1 MEKAHMRPLPAA
13 LLAAFLSALP
23 AAAFA
28 DERAAADYSARHAG
42 VSFIAIKDGET
53 LHEAYPNGGG
63 AQKAHELA
71 SGTKSF
77 SGVIAAVAVKD
88 GLLTLDE
95 RAADTLGEWKDDPRK
110 SKITIRQLL
119 SLTSGVEGGRIGRPP
134 AYQDAVALPAIA
146 EPGTVF
152 EYGPVNF
159 QIFGE
164 IMKRKLQSYEGGRY
178 ADALAYLEARILA
191 PLGVKP
197 AQWNRGRDGDPHLP
211 SGADLTARE
220 WARFGKFILDG
231 GAVDGALL
239 VDEAAFAAMFEGSAV
254 NPGYGLSWWLK
265 AEPSKA
271 TLDAS
276 RTMTVASD
284 LFTHPRRNELPADL
298 VMAAGAGDQRL
309 YIIPSMSL
317 VVVRQTDRLFMRSRA
332 ARRYSDVEFL
342 LALLA
347 P

>member
-1 MEKAHMRPLPAA
+1 MRFI
-13 LLAAFLSALP
+13 LAAFIAALP
-23 AAAFA
+23 GAALA
-28 DERAAADYSARHAG
+28 DARAAADYSARHGG
-42 VSFIAIKDGET
+42 VSFIAVEDGQT
-53 LHEAYPNGGG
+53 LHEAYPNGG
-63 AQKAHELA
+63 AAAKAWELA

-77 SGVIAAVAVKD
+77 TGVIAAVAVKD

-95 RAADTLGEWKDDPRK
+95 RAADTLTEWKTDPRK

-119 SLTSGVEGGRIGRPP
+119 SLTSGIEGGRVGRPP
-134 AYQDAVALPAIA
+134 QYLDAVALPAVA
-146 EPGTVF
+146 EPGTAF

-164 IMKRKLQSYEGGRY
+164 IMKRKLKSYEGGRY
-178 ADALAYLEARILA
+178 KDTLAYLQARILD
-191 PLGVKP
+191 PLDITP
-197 AQWNRGRDGDPHLP
+197 AQWNRGRDGNPQLP
-211 SGADLTARE
+211 SGADLTARD
-220 WARFGKFILDG
+220 WARFGEFILEG
-231 GAVDGALL
+231 GAVDGKLL

-254 NPGYGLSWWLK
+254 NPGYGLTWWLK

-284 LFTHPRRNELPADL
+284 LFTHPRRDELPDDL

-309 YIIPSMSL
+309 YIIPSMNL
-317 VVVRQTDRLFMRSRA
+317 VVVRQTDRIFMRSRA
-332 ARRYSDVEFL
+332 ARAYSDVEFL

-347 P
+347 E